1 MLECVSIYSLVQQ
14 YTAQG
19 ICGNLVMSQCQ
30 NVSSAL
36 KCSLSFQNASLTIN
50 LEIYIFFFYSLRQ
63 LLVLHNLG
71 IFALIKVRIRGQ
83 VHISKQHCNFNSS
96 VDAQT
101 PPKQTKDIG
110 HGVLYS

>member
-1 MLECVSIYSLVQQ
+1 MVMLDIFYSKYYVLSYRVTMLECVSICSLVQQ

-50 LEIYIFFFYSLRQ
+50 LEIK
-63 LLVLHNLG
+63 N
-71 IFALIKVRIRGQ
+71 K
-83 VHISKQHCNFNSS
+83 KNST
-96 VDAQT
+96 VFDNC
-101 PPKQTKDIG
+101 
-110 HGVLYS
+110 